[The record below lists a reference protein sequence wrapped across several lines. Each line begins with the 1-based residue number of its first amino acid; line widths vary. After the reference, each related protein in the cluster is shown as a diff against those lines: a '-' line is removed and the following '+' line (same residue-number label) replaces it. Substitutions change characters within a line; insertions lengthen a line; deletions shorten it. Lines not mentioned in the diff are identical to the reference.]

1 MYWITFLYKYFF
13 VKFLRNSIVKFL
25 LFSLKNFYY
34 FFQTYVA
41 NILISINPYEQV
53 PELYSSKMI
62 KKYQGKSL
70 GTLPPHIFAIGKLAE
85 ESKDLI

>member
-1 MYWITFLYKYFF
+1 
-13 VKFLRNSIVKFL
+13 
-25 LFSLKNFYY
+25 
-34 FFQTYVA
+34 
-41 NILISINPYEQV
+41 
-53 PELYSSKMI
+53 MI